1 MLIVALV
8 GLWVV
13 VALGLALVVGRSL
26 AISGKSDRWRHGH
39 REVRDLRRLRPVPD
53 HAEVRPARPRGRSAA

>member
-39 REVRDLRRLRPVPD
+39 REVRDLRKLKPVPD
-53 HAEVRPARPRGRSAA
+53 LAEVRTLRPRGRSAA

>member
-26 AISGKSDRWRHGH
+26 AIPGGSGRWRHGH
-39 REVRDLRRLRPVPD
+39 REVRDLRRLHPVPD
-53 HAEVRPARPRGRSAA
+53 LAEVKPLRSRSRKAA